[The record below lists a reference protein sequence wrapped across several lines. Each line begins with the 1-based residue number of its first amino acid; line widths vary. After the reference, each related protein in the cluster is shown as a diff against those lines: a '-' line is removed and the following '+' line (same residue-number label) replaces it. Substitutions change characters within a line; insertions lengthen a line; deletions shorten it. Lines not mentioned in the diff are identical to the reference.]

1 VSRLTHPTHLDRL
14 REQLCGSGGTRAPF
28 LALSASGQLGNGVLE
43 KAFRAGLERRPHSIG
58 ADMGSV
64 DPGPNYL
71 GSGKMAASDTI
82 ARQDLALILEGARA
96 HDIPLLIGS
105 AGTAG
110 ARPHL
115 EHTLDL
121 VRAIARERGLHFR
134 LASIAA
140 DMPREVV
147 KAAIRRGEVSPIGAI
162 GALTEA
168 DVDGAS
174 HLVGQM
180 GIEAFQRALATG
192 ADVVIAGRACDTA
205 VFSAIPAALGYPI
218 GPAMHMAK
226 IIECC
231 SIACMPGGR
240 DAALGTL
247 DDRGF
252 TMESMSPVRHATPL
266 SVAAHS
272 LYEQADPYT
281 VSEPEGTLHVE
292 DARYTALDEHRCRVE
307 GAVWVPAARPSVKIE
322 GATRVGERALLLA
335 GCADP
340 SAIARIKTILPEV
353 EQVVRS
359 IVAGDYRM
367 YFRVYGI
374 DGVVDWPAPPASPP
388 REVFILGEV
397 IADTPDLAKAA
408 TTVLKQYLL
417 HHGFPGR
424 VSTAGNVAFPIT
436 PPEVQTGTAYRFSAY
451 HVMQVDALEP
461 LFPVVVEDV

>member
-1 VSRLTHPTHLDRL
+1 
-14 REQLCGSGGTRAPF
+14 
-28 LALSASGQLGNGVLE
+28 
-43 KAFRAGLERRPHSIG
+43 
-58 ADMGSV
+58 
-64 DPGPNYL
+64 
-71 GSGKMAASDTI
+71 
-82 ARQDLALILEGARA
+82 
-96 HDIPLLIGS
+96 
-105 AGTAG
+105 
-110 ARPHL
+110 
-115 EHTLDL
+115 
-121 VRAIARERGLHFR
+121 
-134 LASIAA
+134 
-140 DMPREVV
+140 
-147 KAAIRRGEVSPIGAI
+147 
-162 GALTEA
+162 
-168 DVDGAS
+168 
-174 HLVGQM
+174 M

-322 GATRVGERALLLA
+322 GATRVGERTLLLA

-374 DGVVDWPAPPASPP
+374 DGVVDWPAPPVSPP

>member
-1 VSRLTHPTHLDRL
+1 MSRASHIDRL
-14 REQLCGSGGTRAPF
+14 RERLVTGGKRAPF
-28 LALSASGQLGNGVLE
+28 RALSASGQLGNGVLE
-43 KAFRAGLERRPHSIG
+43 PAFRAGLAREPHSIG

-71 GSGKMAASDTI
+71 GSGKMAPSDTI
-82 ARQDLALILEGARA
+82 ARQDLALLLEGARA
-96 HDIPLLIGS
+96 HDIPLVIGS
-105 AGTAG
+105 AGTGG

-134 LASIAA
+134 LASITA
-140 DMPREVV
+140 DMPRDLI
-147 KAAIRRGEVSPIGAI
+147 KAAIRRREVAPIGAI
-162 GALTEA
+162 DALTEA
-168 DVDGAS
+168 EVDAAA
-174 HLVGQM
+174 HIVGQM
-180 GIEAFQRALATG
+180 GIEAFQRAFDAG

-205 VFSAIPAALGYPI
+205 VFSSIPAALGYPM

-226 IIECC
+226 IIEFC

-240 DAALGTL
+240 DSALGTL
-247 DDRGF
+247 DDTGF
-252 TMESMSPVRHATPL
+252 TMESLNPMRHATPL

-292 DARYTALDEHRCRVE
+292 QARYTALDAHRCRVE

-340 SAIARIKTILPEV
+340 RAIERIRTILPEV
-353 EQVVRS
+353 EQVVRG
-359 IVAGDYRM
+359 IVAGDYQM

-374 DGVVDWPAPPASPP
+374 DGVVDWPTPPTTLP
-388 REVFILGEV
+388 REIFILGEI

-424 VSTAGNVAFPIT
+424 LSTAGNVAFPVT
-436 PPEVQTGTAYRFSAY
+436 PPELQTGTSYRFSVY
-451 HVMQVDALEP
+451 HVMQVDALAP
-461 LFPVVVEDV
+461 LFPVTIESL

>member
-1 VSRLTHPTHLDRL
+1 MSRPTHLDRL
-14 REQLCGSGGTRAPF
+14 RERLVKDERRAPF
-28 LALSASGQLGNGVLE
+28 LALSGSGQLGNGVLE
-43 KAFRAGLERRPHSIG
+43 KAFRAGLARGPHSIG

-71 GSGKMAASDTI
+71 GSGRMAASDTI
-82 ARQDLALILEGARA
+82 ARQDLALLLEGARA
-96 HDIPLLIGS
+96 HDIPLLVGS

-115 EHTLDL
+115 DHTLAM
-121 VRAIARERGLHFR
+121 VRDIARERGLHFR

-140 DMPREVV
+140 DLPREVV
-147 KAAIRRGEVSPIGAI
+147 KAAIRRGAVAPIGAI
-162 GALTEA
+162 DALTEA
-168 DVDGAS
+168 EVDGAS

-180 GIEAFQRALATG
+180 GIEAFQRALAAG

-247 DDRGF
+247 DDAGF
-252 TMESMSPVRHATPL
+252 TMESLNPDRHATPL

-281 VSEPEGTLHVE
+281 VSEPEGMLDVRN
-292 DARYTALDEHRCRVE
+292 ARYLALDAHRCRVE

-322 GATRVGERALLLA
+322 GASRVGERALLLA

-340 SAIARIKTILPEV
+340 TAIARIKTILPEV

-374 DGVVDWPAPPASPP
+374 DGVVDWPKPPVVPP

-397 IADTPDLAKAA
+397 IADTADLAKAA

-436 PPEVQTGTAYRFSAY
+436 PPEVQVGTAYRFSAY
-451 HVMQVDALEP
+451 HVMQVEALEP
-461 LFPVVVEDV
+461 LFPVTVEDV

>member
-1 VSRLTHPTHLDRL
+1 MSRASHIDRL
-14 REQLCGSGGTRAPF
+14 RERLVTGGKRAPF
-28 LALSASGQLGNGVLE
+28 RALSASGQLGNGVLE
-43 KAFRAGLERRPHSIG
+43 PAFRAGLAREPHSIG

-71 GSGKMAASDTI
+71 GSGKMAPSDTI
-82 ARQDLALILEGARA
+82 ARQDLALLLEGARA
-96 HDIPLLIGS
+96 HDIPLVIGS
-105 AGTAG
+105 AGTGG
-110 ARPHL
+110 AKPHL

-121 VRAIARERGLHFR
+121 VRAIAHERGLHFR
-134 LASIAA
+134 LASITA
-140 DMPREVV
+140 DMPRDLI
-147 KAAIRRGEVSPIGAI
+147 KAAIRRREVTPIGAI
-162 GALTEA
+162 DALTEGE
-168 DVDGAS
+168 VDAAA
-174 HLVGQM
+174 HIVGQM
-180 GIEAFQRALATG
+180 GIEAFQRAFDAG

-205 VFSAIPAALGYPI
+205 VFSSIPAALGYPM

-240 DAALGTL
+240 DSALGTL
-247 DDRGF
+247 DDTGF
-252 TMESMSPVRHATPL
+252 TMESLNPMRHATPL

-292 DARYTALDEHRCRVE
+292 QARYTALDAHRCRVE

-340 SAIARIKTILPEV
+340 RAIERIRTILPEV
-353 EQVVRS
+353 EQVVRG
-359 IVAGDYRM
+359 IVAGDYQM

-374 DGVVDWPAPPASPP
+374 DGVVDWPTPPTTLP
-388 REVFILGEV
+388 REIFILGEI

-424 VSTAGNVAFPIT
+424 LSTAGNVAFPVT
-436 PPEVQTGTAYRFSAY
+436 PPELQTGTSYRFSVY
-451 HVMQVDALEP
+451 HVMQVDALAP
-461 LFPVVVEDV
+461 LFPVTIESL

>member
-1 VSRLTHPTHLDRL
+1 
-14 REQLCGSGGTRAPF
+14 
-28 LALSASGQLGNGVLE
+28 
-43 KAFRAGLERRPHSIG
+43 
-58 ADMGSV
+58 M
-64 DPGPNYL
+64 
-71 GSGKMAASDTI
+71 
-82 ARQDLALILEGARA
+82 
-96 HDIPLLIGS
+96 
-105 AGTAG
+105 
-110 ARPHL
+110 
-115 EHTLDL
+115 
-121 VRAIARERGLHFR
+121 
-134 LASIAA
+134 
-140 DMPREVV
+140 
-147 KAAIRRGEVSPIGAI
+147 
-162 GALTEA
+162 
-168 DVDGAS
+168 
-174 HLVGQM
+174 
-180 GIEAFQRALATG
+180 
-192 ADVVIAGRACDTA
+192 
-205 VFSAIPAALGYPI
+205 
-218 GPAMHMAK
+218 
-226 IIECC
+226 
-231 SIACMPGGR
+231 
-240 DAALGTL
+240 
-247 DDRGF
+247 
-252 TMESMSPVRHATPL
+252 
-266 SVAAHS
+266 
-272 LYEQADPYT
+272 
-281 VSEPEGTLHVE
+281 SEPEGTLHVE

-322 GATRVGERALLLA
+322 GATRVGERTLLLA

>member
-1 VSRLTHPTHLDRL
+1 
-14 REQLCGSGGTRAPF
+14 
-28 LALSASGQLGNGVLE
+28 
-43 KAFRAGLERRPHSIG
+43 
-58 ADMGSV
+58 
-64 DPGPNYL
+64 
-71 GSGKMAASDTI
+71 
-82 ARQDLALILEGARA
+82 
-96 HDIPLLIGS
+96 
-105 AGTAG
+105 
-110 ARPHL
+110 
-115 EHTLDL
+115 
-121 VRAIARERGLHFR
+121 
-134 LASIAA
+134 
-140 DMPREVV
+140 
-147 KAAIRRGEVSPIGAI
+147 
-162 GALTEA
+162 
-168 DVDGAS
+168 
-174 HLVGQM
+174 M
-180 GIEAFQRALATG
+180 GIEAFQRALAMG

-247 DDRGF
+247 DDLGF
-252 TMESMSPVRHATPL
+252 TMESLNPARHATPL

-307 GAVWVPAARPSVKIE
+307 GALWVPAARPSVKIE

-340 SAIARIKTILPEV
+340 SAIARIKAILPEV

-374 DGVVDWPAPPASPP
+374 DGVVDWPLPPASPP
-388 REVFILGEV
+388 REIFILGEV
-397 IADTPDLAKAA
+397 IADSADLAKAA

-436 PPEVQTGTAYRFSAY
+436 PPEVQVGTAYRFSAY
-451 HVMQVDALEP
+451 HVMQVDALAP
-461 LFPVVVEDV
+461 LFPVTIEDV